1 MFCRIF
7 FPSFICK
14 RFHGFRILFTR
25 LPEVR
30 SIAHVCDICDIDNTE
45 GRASRVCQIQECCTR
60 TQKPTAANMTG
71 HVEREMAESSQVNE
85 EKCVEKGYEGKE
97 LAD

>member
-1 MFCRIF
+1 MASRSS
-7 FPSFICK
+7 SFVSAEGAEDVI
-14 RFHGFRILFTR
+14 GGVSGVSGTD
-25 LPEVR
+25 
-30 SIAHVCDICDIDNTE
+30 VCDICDIDNTE